1 MSSGGIKMIFAAID
15 IGTNSIRLL
24 IAEYENGQLDKL
36 VNKLRTPR
44 LGAGI
49 NNGSI
54 TDEAMERAI
63 EVLIEYKEL
72 IDGYDANYR
81 AVATSAIRDADNR
94 NEFLEQVKL
103 ATGIEIDVISGLA
116 EAELSYLG
124 IANGLS
130 ADEDE
135 ILAID
140 IGGGSTEFVVG
151 SQAKLT
157 EYKSIN
163 LGAVRLHESYGSNI
177 EEMVA
182 EANNQTKSVL
192 EDKHPEVL
200 IGVGGTITTLA
211 AIDQELAEY
220 QPQKIQ
226 GYQLELSTINDIV
239 EQLIKLPLEERKKV
253 VGLQESRA
261 DIIIGGIVILLEI
274 LKLSNLKRIRVSD
287 YGIMEGIIYNKLS

>member
-1 MSSGGIKMIFAAID
+1 MIFAAID

-24 IAEYENGQLDKL
+24 IAEYKNGQLNKL
-36 VNKLRTPR
+36 VNELRTPR

-49 NNGSI
+49 NNGLI
-54 TDEAMERAI
+54 TEEAMERAI

-72 IDGYDANYR
+72 IDDYDANYR
-81 AVATSAIRDADNR
+81 AVATSAIRDADNK
-94 NEFLEQVKL
+94 NQFLEQVKL
-103 ATGIEIDVISGLA
+103 ASGIEIDVLSGLD

-124 IANGLS
+124 ITKGLS
-130 ADEDE
+130 SAEDD

-140 IGGGSTEFVVG
+140 IGGGSTEFVLG
-151 SQAKLT
+151 SQTNLT

-163 LGAVRLHESYGSNI
+163 LGAVRLHETYETNI
-177 EEMVA
+177 EKMVT
-182 EANNQTKSVL
+182 EAKKQVKSVL
-192 EDKHPEVL
+192 EDKTPETL

-226 GYQLELSTINDIV
+226 GYQLELSTINNIF
-239 EQLIKLPLEERKKV
+239 EQLIELPLEERKKV

-274 LKLSNLKRIRVSD
+274 IKLSNLKRIIVSE
-287 YGIMEGIIYNKLS
+287 YGIMEGIIYKKVELGL